1 MSDNIKAEDF
11 ELKEENKKDFKQSV
25 IERNNVSTE
34 FTIEVIENHQ
44 ADLLKFQKELTAQIS
59 LCEKTAD
66 NIYRNHEWLK
76 DMDEEKLHHAWMLKQ
91 NLDVIE
97 QAKPK
102 LSEVEDQ
109 LGQYNEL
116 LKVIYDKFGFVES
129 EVAIPAVNPDDE

>member
-11 ELKEENKKDFKQSV
+11 ELKDENKKDFKQSV

-129 EVAIPAVNPDDE
+129 EVAIPAVSPDDE